1 MLDRHAGGGEGRGCR
16 VADVVWVSPDFV
28 HRHGD
33 ATPFP
38 DAPELCVEIVS
49 PSNRAA
55 EMAETVAL
63 YLNASA
69 REVWLV
75 GEDGAIALHGP
86 EGRRT
91 ASVFPITPPAILS

>member
-1 MLDRHAGGGEGRGCR
+1 M
-16 VADVVWVSPDFV
+16 
-28 HRHGD
+28 
-33 ATPFP
+33 PFP

>member
-1 MLDRHAGGGEGRGCR
+1 
-16 VADVVWVSPDFV
+16 
-28 HRHGD
+28 
-33 ATPFP
+33 
-38 DAPELCVEIVS
+38 
-49 PSNRAA
+49 
-55 EMAETVAL
+55 MAETVAL